1 MRLDA
6 REIPE
11 LETDDMQETGIKKVH
26 KFAETAAKQSGF
38 LQQIAEKQSSYAT
51 GAMADAM
58 AQFKDKMTDMNAAAW
73 SVSTPFGL
81 ADAWTQYMRDAW
93 SRSAKMLD
101 VMRQSA
107 DADAQ
112 HMAAGSPPL
121 LDYAYSII
129 MDGAELPNP
138 CNYILLEITPPT
150 GIKIDPKKRPYVII
164 DPRAGHGAGIG
175 GFKQD
180 SQIGVA
186 LAKQHPVY
194 FVAFRAEPEPGQT
207 LADVCDAE
215 AAFVTEVARRH
226 PKSKKPIVIGNCQG
240 GWATAVMAATHPEVT
255 GPIVLNGAPMSY
267 WAGNVGRYPMRY
279 SAGVQGGLALTMMA
293 SDLGGGIYDG
303 ANLVLN
309 FEQLNPS
316 RNWFGKYY
324 DLFRDVDK
332 PGTAER
338 FIDFERWWGAFY
350 LLSDEEIRW
359 IVEQLFV
366 GNYLGRNQA
375 QLYPGVPIDLKQ
387 INNPIICFA
396 SDGDNIT
403 PPAQA
408 LNWILDTY
416 ASEQEIKTKK
426 QRIFYMLH
434 DKVGHLGIFVSS
446 AVARKQHKNMVSV
459 LDAIEAV
466 PPGLYEI
473 CIESETPYKNGPEG
487 DAFEVSIAGRTF
499 EQLADITGDRS
510 DEAAFAGVARAS
522 EAGAELYE
530 TFLQPFVK
538 AAMPQPAA
546 KALRDAHP
554 LRLRKRAFASNT
566 PLGIMAQALACNLPQ
581 QRDALSEDNPFLKA
595 ERYWADAMAATMD
608 LARDMK
614 EAASE
619 QTFFSLWATP
629 WAMAYGAPNQKL
641 RHQRRLSHWEDVP
654 AVRDALASI
663 NDGGVAAAIMR
674 LGLAYSRQQGS
685 VQLVEIERIVEAF
698 HTVAPFKSMSGEA
711 RAELLARQR
720 LIVDFAPDQGL
731 GSLKHLIKT
740 AADRKTAE
748 SVLGHI
754 FQVARKDLPAEVHA
768 AWKEVVD
775 HLNTATKTAAVAAE

>member
-1 MRLDA
+1 
-6 REIPE
+6 
-11 LETDDMQETGIKKVH
+11 MQEEGINKVQGLA
-26 KFAETAAKQSGF
+26 KTAAQQSGF
-38 LQQIAEKQSSYAT
+38 LHQIAEKQRNHIAGMVEST
-51 GAMADAM
+51 I
-58 AQFKDKMTDMNAAAW
+58 AQFKEQTSEME
-73 SVSTPFGL
+73 SSTWAVNTPLGI
-81 ADAWTQYMRDAW
+81 ADAWTEYVRDAMV
-93 SRSAKMLD
+93 RSAKALD
-101 VMRQSA
+101 VLRQSSDAHAEHAA
-107 DADAQ
+107 D
-112 HMAAGSPPL
+112 GSPPL
-121 LDYAYSII
+121 LDYDYSVI
-129 MDGAELPNP
+129 MDGADLPNP
-138 CNYILLEITPPT
+138 CNYILLKISPPDGT
-150 GIKIDPKKRPYVII
+150 KVDAKKRPYVII

-240 GWATAVMAATHPEVT
+240 GWATAVMAATHPEVS
-255 GPIVLNGAPMSY
+255 GPIVLNGAPLSY

-279 SAGVQGGLALTMMA
+279 TAGVLGGLALTMMT

-324 DLFRDVDK
+324 DLYRDVDK
-332 PGTAER
+332 PETAKR
-338 FIDFERWWGAFY
+338 FIDFERWWGAYY

-408 LNWILDTY
+408 LNWIFDTY
-416 ASEQEIKTKK
+416 ASEQEIEAKK

-446 AVARKQHKNMVSV
+446 AVAKKQHKGMVSV
-459 LDAIEAV
+459 LDTIEAV

-473 CIESETPYKNGPEG
+473 CIENETQHGDGPEG
-487 DAFEVSIAGRTF
+487 YAFEVSIARRTF
-499 EQLADITGDRS
+499 EQLAEVTGDRS
-510 DEAAFAGVARAS
+510 DEAAFGGVARAS
-522 EAGAELYE
+522 EAGAEFYE
-530 TFLQPFVK
+530 TFVQPFVK
-538 AAMPQPAA
+538 AAVPQPTA

-554 LRLRKRAFASNT
+554 LRLRKRAFASHT
-566 PLGIMAQALACNLPQ
+566 PLGMMAQAFARSMPEE
-581 QRDALSEDNPFLKA
+581 RDVPSEDNPFLKA
-595 ERYWADAMAATMD
+595 ERYWANTVTAYMD
-608 LARDMK
+608 IARDMK

-619 QTFFSLWATP
+619 STFFSLWATP

-641 RHQRRLSHWEDVP
+641 RHHRRLSEWEDMP
-654 AVRDALASI
+654 EVRSALATV
-663 NDGGVAAAIMR
+663 NEGGVAAAIMR
-674 LGLAYSRQQGS
+674 LGLAYSRQKGS
-685 VQLVEIERIVEAF
+685 VQLVQIERIVDVF
-698 HTVAPFKSMSGEA
+698 HKVAPFKNMSEA
-711 RAELLARQR
+711 DRNELLARQR

-731 GSLKHLIKT
+731 SGLKHLIQT
-740 AADRKTAE
+740 QADRKTAE
-748 SVLGHI
+748 SVLGDI
-754 FQVARKDLPAEVHA
+754 FQVARDDVPAEVQA
-768 AWKEVVD
+768 AWEEVVN
-775 HLNTATKTAAVAAE
+775 HLNVAVETSADAAQ